1 MDPRRDSRSY
11 HRSRSPSRSPPRVP
25 RDVFRDNYNPYRD
38 ERRGDRRGNDRSYVR
53 DRSFSPRPAGRGVE
67 AHAPQ
72 PGRPH
77 RGPGDRSPPGRRG
90 AAGIDDTT
98 ETVNIEAKLVGLII
112 GRQGDNLRRIE
123 SDTGTRIQ
131 FLDSPEANPSI
142 RPCRITGGRAA
153 RSDAKTE
160 IFRMINENNA
170 SRAPMGG
177 APMGGAPMGGPPDRF
192 ASRGQHEP
200 QGRTAGYGDEEST
213 NTQMMVP
220 DRTVGLIIGRGGET
234 IKDLQDRSGC
244 HVIIA
249 PEDKSLNGLRP
260 VNLSGTS
267 RAIQRA
273 KDLILEIVETDSRQG
288 GPPPPREPRSYA
300 PDRDSGGPSAER
312 GDDSIFIPKEAVGM
326 IIGKGMVCSILN
338 NYYLYLHISIRR
350 RYH

>member
-1 MDPRRDSRSY
+1 M
-11 HRSRSPSRSPPRVP
+11 
-25 RDVFRDNYNPYRD
+25 
-38 ERRGDRRGNDRSYVR
+38 ET
-53 DRSFSPRPAGRGVE
+53 
-67 AHAPQ
+67 HAPQ
-72 PGRPH
+72 SGRSH
-77 RGPGDRSPPGRRG
+77 RGPGDRSPPGRR
-90 AAGIDDTT
+90 AAGVDEST
-98 ETVNIEAKLVGLII
+98 ETINIEAKLVGLII

-131 FLDSPEANPSI
+131 FLDSPENNPGI
-142 RPCRITGGRAA
+142 RPCRITGGKVA

-160 IFRMINENNA
+160 IYRMINENNA
-170 SRAPMGG
+170 SRGPMGG
-177 APMGGAPMGGPPDRF
+177 APDRF
-192 ASRGQHEP
+192 GSRGQQEP
-200 QGRTAGYGDEEST
+200 PGRPAGYGDEEGT

-267 RAIQRA
+267 RAIQHA

-288 GPPPPREPRSYA
+288 GPPPPREPRYA
-300 PDRDSGGPSAER
+300 PDRDSGGPPAER

-326 IIGKGMVCSILN
+326 IIGKGTAYFVFV
-338 NYYLYLHISIRR
+338 YRR
-350 RYH
+350 HY